1 VNPPSRPATPIEI
14 AAGSPAHPS
23 RFGREIDVDPAFLSR
38 LSALCAGVDTSQ
50 QGRLDAGRDWWPLA
64 LVWALDET
72 PPALPAAVAR
82 PTTASEVAA
91 VLKLCAESDI
101 PVTAAGGRSG
111 VCGASVPAFGGVS
124 LDLTGLDGIVGVD
137 DASLLVDVRA
147 GTFGDTFEQT
157 LQSTHRLTLGHWPQS
172 IVLSTVGGW
181 LACRG
186 AGQYSTRYGK
196 IEDMVVG
203 LEVAL
208 ADGRLIRTGG
218 TGPRSATGPDLT
230 QLFVGSEGTLGII
243 TEARLRAHP
252 RPPAERRAAY
262 AFPGFEA
269 GLDTCRRILR
279 RGATP
284 AVLRLYDE
292 TESRRSLDVEHGA
305 ALIVLDEGDP
315 TLIEAVMAVVADECA
330 AATRLD
336 DDLVGRWL
344 AHRNVLPPLEAL
356 LRGGIVADTIEIAAS
371 WAALPGIYRDAL
383 AALTA
388 IDATIAASAHQSHAY
403 PDGGCLYFTFA
414 GRPAPDGALA
424 ADGSPGADGGPG
436 ANSGPGAKGGRPA
449 EAYYRQA
456 WDAVLSATTRA
467 GGALSHHHGIGLNRA
482 RYLPGYLGAAFDVLV
497 AVKSALDPSG
507 VLNPGKLGLP
517 SPFGPAPWP

>member
-1 VNPPSRPATPIEI
+1 VSPPPRPPIPVEI
-14 AAGSPAHPS
+14 AAESPARAS
-23 RFGREIDVDPAFLSR
+23 RFDRETTVDAAFVTR
-38 LSALCAGVDTSQ
+38 LGGICAVVDTSEK
-50 QGRLDAGRDWWPLA
+50 GRLDAGRDWWPLA

-82 PTTASEVAA
+82 PSTATEVAA
-91 VLKLCAESDI
+91 ILELCAERGV

-124 LDLTGLDGIVGVD
+124 VDLTGLEGIVGVD

-147 GTFGDTFEQT
+147 GTFGDTFEET
-157 LQSTHRLTLGHWPQS
+157 LQSTHGLTLGHWPQS

-218 TGPRSATGPDLT
+218 TAPRSATGPDLT

-262 AFPGFEA
+262 TFSSFEG

-292 TESRRSLDVEHGA
+292 TESHRSLDVDRGA

-315 TLIEAVMAVVADECA
+315 NLIDAVMAVVADECG
-330 AATRLD
+330 AATRLED
-336 DDLVGRWL
+336 DVVGRWL
-344 AHRNVLPPLEAL
+344 EHRNVLPPLEGL
-356 LRGGIVADTIEIAAS
+356 IRGGIVADTIEIAAS
-371 WAALPGIYRDAL
+371 WAALPIIFRDAL
-383 AALTA
+383 EALTA

-414 GRPAPDGALA
+414 GRPAA
-424 ADGSPGADGGPG
+424 AG
-436 ANSGPGAKGGRPA
+436 ANPA

-456 WDAVLSATTRA
+456 WDAVMSATTDA
-467 GGALSHHHGIGLNRA
+467 GGSLSHHHGVGLNRA
-482 RYLPGYLGAAFDVLV
+482 RYLPGYLGAAFDVLA

-517 SPFGPAPWP
+517 SPFGAAPWP